1 MVPSTND
8 SSNPIT
14 PLQTVTRRSKGPPR
28 PSNSFILY
36 RKDQVPLFPKMTA
49 AELSRVIG
57 AKWAD
62 ETPEVKAR
70 YAKLA
75 KESARLH
82 AAAYP
87 GYRYS
92 PQKRDN
98 SSARAVRAAKS
109 AQAALKLTAPGME
122 FASRPTF
129 TSQHSQECPTFM
141 RIPNSYPYPTNKVNN
156 TPLSTSAPSSFFRQ
170 PTRTSGSFQVN
181 QGNLME
187 SSFQLPPSRTKKRT
201 PFRSPHRQ
209 TKAMTASPSLF
220 FVSSHDQKPLVPFV
234 PSAPSAPSALPTASG
249 SSGLHISLTAM
260 NWPESVGTV
269 APLPGPTG
277 AHPSLMSMNSSNYI
291 YSSAGNLNMP
301 SYSSEKG
308 VPSSIYLNQLMN
320 ADITAAMGM
329 NPPNRETTHNSSLDN
344 SPYVQPVSSDIDYQA
359 LIFSGLPCPIPKYTQ
374 SSHEQYRSFPMMK
387 TESVFLS
394 PAMMEQD
401 MDVSPVLSVCSSYS
415 STMSSYSPSMS
426 SYSSSMFSSLLQDR
440 HAGLAANDKQ
450 MDSQDKTQADLVAQ
464 LLGQQLF

>member
-1 MVPSTND
+1 
-8 SSNPIT
+8 
-14 PLQTVTRRSKGPPR
+14 
-28 PSNSFILY
+28 
-36 RKDQVPLFPKMTA
+36 MTA

-75 KESARLH
+75 KESAKLH

-87 GYRYS
+87 DYRYS
-92 PQKRDN
+92 PRKRD
-98 SSARAVRAAKS
+98 SRSARAVQAAKS
-109 AQAALKLTAPGME
+109 AQAALKLTASSME
-122 FASRPTF
+122 FASRPAL
-129 TSQHSQECPTFM
+129 TSQYSQECPTFM
-141 RIPNSYPYPTNKVNN
+141 RIPNSYPYSASKVNN
-156 TPLSTSAPSSFFRQ
+156 TPLSTSAPSSFFTQ
-170 PTRTSGSFQVN
+170 PKRASGSFQVN
-181 QGNLME
+181 HGNLTE
-187 SSFQLPPSRTKKRT
+187 SSFQLPPSRIKKRASS
-201 PFRSPHRQ
+201 RSPRRQ
-209 TKAMTASPSLF
+209 PKAMTTSPSLF
-220 FVSSHDQKPLVPFV
+220 FVSHHDQKPLVPFV
-234 PSAPSAPSALPTASG
+234 PSVPSVPTAPSTLPTAG
-249 SSGLHISLTAM
+249 GGSGLHIGLTAM
-260 NWPESVGTV
+260 NWPESIGTV
-269 APLPGPTG
+269 APLPGLTG
-277 AHPSLMSMNSSNYI
+277 AHPSLMSMNSSNYV

-301 SYSSEKG
+301 SYSSEEE

-329 NPPNRETTHNSSLDN
+329 NPPSRETTHKSSSDN

-374 SSHEQYRSFPMMK
+374 SSHEQYRGFPMVR

-415 STMSSYSPSMS
+415 STMSSHSPNMP
-426 SYSSSMFSSLLQDR
+426 SYSSSMFSSPLED
-440 HAGLAANDKQ
+440 HHVGLAANDKQ
-450 MDSQDKTQADLVAQ
+450 VNSQDKTQADLVAQ